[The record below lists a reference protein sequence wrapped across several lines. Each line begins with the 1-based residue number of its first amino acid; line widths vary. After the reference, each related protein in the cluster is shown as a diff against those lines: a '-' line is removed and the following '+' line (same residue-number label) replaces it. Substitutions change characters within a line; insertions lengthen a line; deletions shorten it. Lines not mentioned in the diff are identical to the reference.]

1 MKCKLQQPV
10 KDFILGI
17 LFMLSMFGAIFVIPS
32 MLGIVL
38 VYLEIGLGVF
48 STSAIFDSPYNFY
61 QALGAYWILAFILS
75 VAVLVLGAKVLQG
88 MYLLVFNRRVITNWF
103 KENIYNCEGN

>member
-10 KDFILGI
+10 KDFIIGI
-17 LFMLSMFGAIFVIPS
+17 LVTSFLFGATFLIPPI
-32 MLGIVL
+32 LGIVL
-38 VYLEIGLGVF
+38 VYLEIGLNVF
-48 STSAIFDSPYNFY
+48 SASAVFDSPYNFY

-75 VAVLVLGAKVLQG
+75 IILLILGAKILQG
-88 MYLLVFNRRVITNWF
+88 IYLLIFNRRVLKNWF

>member
-10 KDFILGI
+10 KDFIVGI
-17 LFMLSMFGAIFVIPS
+17 LIILLMFGSLIIIPALLG
-32 MLGIVL
+32 MLL
-38 VYLEIGLGVF
+38 VYLEIGLDVF
-48 STSAIFDSPYNFY
+48 SVSAVFDSPYHFY

-75 VAVLVLGAKVLQG
+75 MFVLILGAKVLQG
-88 MYLLVFNRRVITNWF
+88 VYLLIFNRRVIKNWF